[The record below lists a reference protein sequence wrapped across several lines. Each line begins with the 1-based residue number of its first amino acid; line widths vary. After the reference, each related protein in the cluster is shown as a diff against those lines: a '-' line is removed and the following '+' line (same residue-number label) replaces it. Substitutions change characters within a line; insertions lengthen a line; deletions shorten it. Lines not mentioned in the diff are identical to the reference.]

1 MAKQKIDI
9 SLGFSADVDQARNQ
23 IKRLSADLDSIIRK
37 DRTNTFGDVLESE
50 LKAASAAAG
59 ELKAHLTAA
68 FNTNTGKID
77 LTKFYGSLKKA
88 NKNIS
93 DFAADLSSIGPK
105 GTKAFFDIAKT
116 ISTAELP
123 MIRLTDSLRKFG
135 TTLAN
140 TARWQISSTLLNSLT
155 RAVSNAVEYAQD
167 LNESLN
173 DIRIVTGQS
182 VEEMDRFAEKANKA
196 AKTLS
201 TTTNEYAKAS
211 LIYFQQGLNDAEV
224 EKRTNTTIKL
234 ANVTGESAETVS
246 EWMTAVWNNFDDGS
260 RSLEHYADVMT
271 ALGAAT
277 ASSSDEIAGGLEKF
291 AAIAKTIGLSY
302 EYAASALATVTAITR
317 QSEDVVGTAF
327 KTIFARMEGLT
338 LGETLDDGTDLN
350 KYSQSLATIGV
361 NIKNAN
367 GDLKDMDIILNELGS
382 RWDDLNQAQKVAL
395 AQTVGGMRQY
405 NQLIALMDNWDY
417 FQENLTTAMT
427 STGELDK
434 QANIYAESWEAASD
448 RVTAAAEAIYN
459 ELLNDE
465 AFIAITNFFADFLEV
480 IDGAIEGIGGLRGVL
495 IGLSAVLLRTF
506 SKDIVL
512 GIEKMST
519 AFMGMT
525 AGGRQKIKDMQA
537 SAWDSARTAAVDY
550 QEGANPND
558 IVGPTRAEFDIREAE
573 VNQLLVVNS
582 EKLSVQ
588 EKIIL
593 ESKLKSLQADKERA
607 LELAKQT
614 EELIQQKKLKE
625 ELRASTRNAWKN
637 ANSIA
642 AADENDFRERE
653 NDHKIYVDDRR
664 KALGKVGK
672 LKSSLEV
679 IGDTKNIAKL
689 EELENAFNKNE
700 KSAKEL
706 LEMFKKVGKE
716 ITGDLSVNTN
726 DLTGEIKQL
735 TNEINKSEQ
744 ELGSVP
750 NKFNDIKTQIDVLSN
765 KVPTAKESF
774 VSLAGGI
781 TSVTFGIQSLSPM
794 IEQLKDAFADGEF
807 NFQSFLGAL
816 TSGAMILPS
825 FISGI
830 KEMGTGLQGLAMT
843 QQAYN
848 LLQTKDI
855 DLKKAQQVLVAIGLV
870 TQDEANDLTQES
882 VKTKIAEAFAQGKV
896 TKATLAQ
903 IAANLGL
910 QASLGPIIAIIAA
923 VAAGIAVLTIGIMS
937 AVKAYNA
944 HNIAAKEAAE
954 QAKTLAEMYDQVK
967 QSYDNVK
974 NSLSNYESAL
984 KGLQELTRGT
994 IEFKEAVLG
1003 VNEEA
1008 LKLIEELN
1016 LMAGTGWWYGADGE
1030 ILFGEGVLQ
1039 AAREKKLQQQI
1050 QAYNNKQLG
1059 ELIKREAQ
1067 QDADEINLG
1076 RKLKNQNIFSII
1088 EQAYL
1093 ENGSKVIDTE
1103 EALIKT
1109 LGKTIDG
1116 DKKLEKSIRDNYESI
1131 KDLILSN
1138 ITLKEE
1144 QENFSLIVAKGLNAD
1159 KEAYKSATEE
1169 EQNYID
1175 AIVGGYLLNDQER
1188 AQPTYKT
1195 EDGFEYYVYQG
1206 DVVAAESGGT
1216 EILTKLL
1223 PLLEAGIIKGSVI
1236 DSRTNP
1242 EIDPEFVD
1250 IYEKNDAEYY
1260 GRLVVSYGELAKA
1273 WLNSQPA
1280 LQQGQN
1286 EGQYFIKDNKIYQK
1300 VNGEDVEQELTY
1312 DFLVDYLLKANS
1324 YNRSEEDIKEMGKF
1338 VQDYLK
1344 QGLID
1349 STEIVQ
1355 QVYHGF
1361 DLNLSELAKYS
1372 QSEQET
1378 FFNWLRTT
1386 NKYSKGDIDNY
1397 QTELKDYRKRDI
1409 NEVIKNSFDN
1419 RLTGSTALKEAF
1431 THLGITDLQE
1441 LYNLDITT
1449 DQILDEFKAQLTSF
1463 LSGTSY
1469 TELLEISPEDK
1480 RFDIISL
1487 ISDFDWSGPFAVDS
1501 FLLKLEELGVV
1512 LNEETKPAWTEYA
1525 AAMAEAANKNNA
1537 FGSSL
1542 DKIQN
1547 SISTF
1552 NNIITDK
1559 LNLGDVISDEDYE
1572 KLIEAFPLV
1581 NKYFAKVADGYA
1593 LLEET
1598 SVIKEEFQSKYIDQ
1612 LKEEANNLNELQEQ
1626 FKRDSS
1632 LTEFLTN
1639 LNIKDGSLEQN
1650 KEKLKEFLQRLNKE
1664 ERLEFGRNIGFN
1676 IASIEELNTAI
1687 DKANETEM
1695 KEVATNLSDL
1705 RAALLAD
1712 TPAGQEALD
1721 TYIYNS
1727 VDSLEELKQV
1737 TGENIELYEKWK
1749 DVVAAREQAAEE
1761 ARQKAIEALQEE
1773 FSLTKQLEREINLL
1787 NRQIEST
1794 AKVKDRA
1801 WGTQRLALIQRE
1813 IDLQNEM
1820 VQKQQELASAYAEEA
1835 ESLQSSLSGLGV
1847 GLGGGGIGGL
1857 SKEDAES
1864 ALDMI
1869 RSYDEALNGVWDA
1882 QEAAMDASM
1891 EAYDLRLEQ
1900 LTYAIEM
1907 SIFANQ
1913 QNIATLER
1921 LLDKL
1926 NDKIFSA
1933 AERMNNLIEQAVR
1946 YGDQIASYDP
1956 NNILSAFGIN
1966 SDATSV
1972 DSWVTLFKQNTW
1984 ANRDATM
1991 EQILNSKEAMME
2003 LEVSIYDLAKTIA
2016 DTLLEAFEEMG
2027 EEFDKISSKA
2037 DILKTIVDNYSNI
2050 VNLTRKFT
2058 DIDTSIVQNLID
2070 ANVELSKTSLNAS
2083 RQEYEKLLTNQQRAQ
2098 QEYEKSKA
2106 KDSSLASY
2114 WKQQLDEIEDMIN
2127 QSRTDYM
2134 AAWEAALQAAAD
2146 AFRSSV
2152 QEIVSE
2158 FEKSM
2163 TGAFGTYA
2171 EMQKSYEQ
2179 QSKVANIYL
2188 APYERIYELTKLTR
2202 QLDKDID
2209 EHDNIKARAQLAKL
2223 QDEINDLQKSQ
2234 VNLSKDDL
2242 TFLQKKY
2249 DLRLAE
2255 IALEEAQNA
2264 KRSVTLQRDAEGG
2277 WGYVYTADQN
2287 QIKEAEQK
2295 YEDAF
2300 YQTYSTGMQQIS
2312 SNESKL
2318 LGAIQSYLNEIQAN
2332 EGDQEKLNALQD
2344 TFGEEIVR
2352 YSNEIDKA
2360 ISNLNDEVTRA
2371 NIDGYNTI
2379 SFEETLLG
2387 GLLDGYGSANA
2398 FQKDFL
2404 QQLTDK
2410 VLTPATN
2417 SIEEYKN
2424 SINDILK
2431 LGNETSLDDVIKD
2444 FEQEVIKENA
2454 KLNKDTSELSESDIL
2469 GNAINTAFSED
2480 MQIVFDYYE
2489 EVKHSLDRIIAA
2501 IQAFMTA
2508 NDLVPQQ
2515 TLDYYEPSGGGEPTK
2530 VMYKGPDGRYH
2541 SEEEIQEYA
2550 ANLSRQDWDSKG
2562 NYTDSLGQTF
2572 VKVEV
2577 PINTFGELIH
2587 YENGITDLAD
2597 QDKDWAESVVWMWE
2611 NGQQEE
2617 AQKALENENIGWTID
2632 EIKDIFGF
2640 DTGGYTGTW
2649 GPEGRLAMLHQKEL
2663 VLNAEDTEN
2672 FLSALGILHSIVDMI
2687 DMRAATNAFNSSSL
2701 QAQKLT
2707 NQMRTLEQQVSIR
2720 AEFPNVTNHY
2730 EIEEAFNNLINSAS
2744 QYANRKY

>member
-1 MAKQKIDI
+1 MAKQRIDI

-23 IKRLSADLDSIIRK
+23 IKRLSADLDSIIKK

-68 FNTNTGKID
+68 FNANTGKID

-105 GTKAFFDIAKT
+105 GTKAFFDVAKT

-155 RAVSNAVEYAQD
+155 SAVSNAVEYAQD

-196 AKTLS
+196 AKALS

-211 LIYFQQGLNDAEV
+211 LIYFQQGLSDTEV

-382 RWDDLNQAQKVAL
+382 RWDNLNQAQKVAL

-417 FQENLTTAMT
+417 FQQNLTTAMT
-427 STGELDK
+427 STGELNK
-434 QANIYAESWEAASD
+434 QADIYAESWEAASD
-448 RVTAAAEAIYN
+448 RVTAAAESIYN

-519 AFMGMT
+519 AFMGLT
-525 AGGRQKIKDMQA
+525 AGGRQKIKDMQT
-537 SAWDSARTAAVDY
+537 SAWESAKNFAYSSLDETKEDEKVKRVQT
-550 QEGANPND
+550 N
-558 IVGPTRAEFDIREAE
+558 FDIREAE
-573 VNQLLVVNS
+573 ANQALVINA
-582 EKLSVQ
+582 EKLTFQ
-588 EKIIL
+588 EKAIL
-593 ESKLKSLQADKERA
+593 EAKIKSLEIDRDRA

-614 EELIQQKKLKE
+614 EELVKQKKIKQEERDSFKE
-625 ELRASTRNAWKN
+625 ISDKKSKDAFDITEKM
-637 ANSIA
+637 
-642 AADENDFRERE
+642 
-653 NDHKIYVDDRR
+653 KITSFISKDDKIDGRS
-664 KALGKVGK
+664 KQGALIQISK
-672 LKSSLEV
+672 LKDTLET
-679 IGDTKNIAKL
+679 IDNTEYIPNL
-689 EELENAFNKNE
+689 EELEKQIIKGE
-700 KSAKEL
+700 KSAKQ
-706 LEMFKKVGKE
+706 LEKMYQKLAETIGANLTSNVEKFDKE
-716 ITGDLSVNTN
+716 IEEL
-726 DLTGEIKQL
+726 
-735 TNEINKSEQ
+735 NKSIDKSQ
-744 ELGSVP
+744 KELDNLEG
-750 NKFNDIKTQIDVLSN
+750 DINNSFSGIGEEIDLLSN
-765 KVPTAKESF
+765 KVPSTKESF

-781 TSVTFGIQSLSPM
+781 TSIAFAAQSAGPM
-794 IEQLKDAFADGEF
+794 IEQVKDAFADGEF

-855 DLKKAQQVLVAIGLV
+855 DLKKAQQVLVALGIV
-870 TQDEANDLTQES
+870 TQGEANNLTQES

-910 QASLGPIIAIIAA
+910 QASLGPIIAIVAA
-923 VAAGIAVLTIGIMS
+923 VVAGIALLTVGIMG

-944 HNIAAKEAAE
+944 HNIAATEAAE

-1016 LMAGTGWWYGADGE
+1016 LMAGTDWWYGADGE
-1030 ILFGEGVLQ
+1030 IIFGEGVLQ

-1050 QAYNNKQLG
+1050 QAYNNEQLG
-1059 ELIKREAQ
+1059 ELTKREAQ
-1067 QDADEINLG
+1067 QNADEINLG
-1076 RKLKNQNIFSII
+1076 RRLKDQSIFSII
-1088 EQAYL
+1088 EKAYL
-1093 ENGSKVIDTE
+1093 DNGSKVIDTE
-1103 EALIKT
+1103 DALIDT
-1109 LGKTIDG
+1109 LSKTINVNEQ
-1116 DKKLEKSIRDNYESI
+1116 LEKSIRNNYKSI

-1138 ITLKEE
+1138 SALQEE
-1144 QENFSLIVAKGLNAD
+1144 QANFSLIVAKGLNAD
-1159 KEAYKSATEE
+1159 KEAYKSATKE

-1188 AQPTYKT
+1188 AKPTYET
-1195 EDGFEYYVYQG
+1195 EDGWGYYVYQG
-1206 DVVAAESGGT
+1206 DVVKAESGGT

-1223 PLLEAGIIKGSVI
+1223 PLLEAGVIEGTVI
-1236 DSRTNP
+1236 DAGISPDINSQY
-1242 EIDPEFVD
+1242 VD
-1250 IYEKNDAEYY
+1250 TYIKNDREYY
-1260 GRLVVSYGELAKA
+1260 DTRVVSYGELAKA
-1273 WLNSQPA
+1273 WLDSQPA

-1286 EGQYFIKDNKIYQK
+1286 EGQYFIKNDKIYQK
-1300 VNGEDVEQELTY
+1300 VNGENIEQELTY

-1349 STEIVQ
+1349 STKIVQ

-1361 DLNLSELAKYS
+1361 DLDLSELAKYS
-1372 QSEQET
+1372 QLEQDA
-1378 FFNWLRTT
+1378 FFNWLATT
-1386 NKYSKGDIDNY
+1386 NKYDKSEIDSY
-1397 QTELKDYRKRDI
+1397 RTELKEYRKRDI
-1409 NEVIKNSFDN
+1409 NEVIKNSKDYSFATSRKNFN
-1419 RLTGSTALKEAF
+1419 RILNSFGFENME
-1431 THLGITDLQE
+1431 E
-1441 LYNLDITT
+1441 LYNSDITKE
-1449 DQILDEFKAQLTSF
+1449 QLIKAIKADKISV
-1463 LSGTSY
+1463 LSGASY
-1469 TELLEISPEDK
+1469 SSLLQGQTLDQKSN
-1480 RFDIISL
+1480 IISL
-1487 ISDFDWSGPFAVDS
+1487 ISDFDWSGPFAIDS

-1512 LNEETKPAWTEYA
+1512 LNEETKLAWTEYA
-1525 AAMAEAANKNNA
+1525 TAMTEAANKNNA

-1542 DKIQN
+1542 DKVQN

-1559 LNLGDVISDEDYE
+1559 LNLGDIISDEDYE

-1593 LLEET
+1593 LLDET

-1626 FKRDSS
+1626 FKNDSNLAKS
-1632 LTEFLTN
+1632 LTN
-1639 LNIKDGSLEQN
+1639 LNIEEGSLEQN
-1650 KEKLKEFLQRLNKE
+1650 QEKLKDFLNSIDNE
-1664 ERLEFGRNIGFN
+1664 ETRLEFGRIIGFN
-1676 IASIEELNTAI
+1676 VAGIEELNTAI
-1687 DKANETEM
+1687 DKTNETEM
-1695 KEVATNLSDL
+1695 KEVATNLSNL
-1705 RAALLAD
+1705 RATLLSN
-1712 TPAGQEALD
+1712 TPAGQKALD

-1737 TGENIELYEKWK
+1737 TEENIELYEKWY
-1749 DVVAAREQAAEE
+1749 DVVLAREKA
-1761 ARQKAIEALQEE
+1761 AIEALEEE

-1787 NRQIEST
+1787 NRKIDST

-1801 WGTQRLALIQRE
+1801 WGTQRLNLIERE
-1813 IDLQNEM
+1813 IGLQEEM
-1820 VQKQQELASAYAEEA
+1820 IQKQNDLAAAYKEEA
-1835 ESLQSSLSGLGV
+1835 ESFASTLSGVGIGFNTNGNLSGV
-1847 GLGGGGIGGL
+1847 GNFAGM
-1857 SKEDAES
+1857 SKEEAEETLETMQKYEES
-1864 ALDMI
+1864 
-1869 RSYDEALNGVWDA
+1869 LNNLWDA
-1882 QEAAMDASM
+1882 QENSMEASM

-1900 LTYAIEM
+1900 LQYSIEM
-1907 SIFANQ
+1907 TVLSNQ
-1913 QNIATLER
+1913 DNIKILER

-1926 NDKIFSA
+1926 TDKMFSA
-1933 AERMNNLIEQAVR
+1933 ADRMNNLVSQAIEYAKQVEAF
-1946 YGDQIASYDP
+1946 DAK
-1956 NNILSAFGIN
+1956 NLFTAFGIKG
-1966 SDATSV
+1966 DVTSV
-1972 DSWVTLFKQNTW
+1972 DAWAELFRKNTY
-1984 ANRDATM
+1984 ADRNATY
-1991 EQILNSKEAMME
+1991 EQLKSSYESLTEIEVAMFD
-2003 LEVSIYDLAKTIA
+2003 IAKNIA
-2016 DTLLEAFEEMG
+2016 DTLLEAFEETG
-2027 EEFDKISSKA
+2027 DGFDRIEERTDVFKGVA
-2037 DILKTIVDNYSNI
+2037 DSYKNI
-2050 VNLTRKFT
+2050 IGLTRDFT
-2058 DIDTSIVQNLID
+2058 EIDSKMIQTLID
-2070 ANVELSKTSLNAS
+2070 RRKDLSETSLVTAKA
-2083 RQEYEKLLTNQQRAQ
+2083 EYDKLLKNQQEAQ
-2098 QEYEKSKA
+2098 EKFNKLTIE
-2106 KDSSLASY
+2106 DSALASY
-2114 WKQQLDEIEDMIN
+2114 WKKQLEELNSMVD
-2127 QSRTDYM
+2127 SARTEFM
-2134 AAWEAALQAAAD
+2134 TAWEEALQAAAD

-2152 QEIVSE
+2152 EEIVMT

-2163 TGAFGTYA
+2163 TGSFGTYA
-2171 EMQKSYEQ
+2171 EMQKFYNQ
-2179 QSKVANIYL
+2179 QSKVADIYL
-2188 APYERIYELTKLTR
+2188 APYEKMYELTKLTR
-2202 QLDKDID
+2202 KLDKDID
-2209 EHDNIKARAQLAKL
+2209 ESDNVKARAQLMKL
-2223 QDEINDLQKSQ
+2223 QDEINELQESQ
-2234 VNLSKDDL
+2234 VGLSKEDL
-2242 TFLQKKY
+2242 NFLQKKY

-2255 IALEEAQNA
+2255 IALEEAQKA
-2264 KRSVTLQRDAEGG
+2264 KNTVTLQRNAEGG
-2277 WGYVYTADQN
+2277 WGYVYTADEN
-2287 QIKEAEQK
+2287 QIADAQQK

-2300 YQTYSTGMQQIS
+2300 YQTYTSGMEQIS

-2318 LGAIQSYLNEIQAN
+2318 LEAIQSYLSEIQAN
-2332 EGDQEKLNALQD
+2332 EGDQEKLNKLQS
-2344 TFGEEIVR
+2344 TFGEEVIR
-2352 YSNEIDKA
+2352 YANEIDKA
-2360 ISNLNDEVTRA
+2360 IANVNKEVENA
-2371 NIDGYNTI
+2371 NIEGYEQI
-2379 SFEETLLG
+2379 AFEETLLG
-2387 GLLDGYGSANA
+2387 ELLGTYDSANA
-2398 FQKDFL
+2398 FQEDFL
-2404 QQLTDK
+2404 TKLNEQVLIPTTDSINSYK
-2410 VLTPATN
+2410 DSINSFLNLGGGDTSLGDVLT
-2417 SIEEYKN
+2417 ELE
-2424 SINDILK
+2424 
-2431 LGNETSLDDVIKD
+2431 
-2444 FEQEVIKENA
+2444 KENES
-2454 KLNKDTSELSESDIL
+2454 LNSKVDEMFGSNDLESAVD
-2469 GNAINTAFSED
+2469 GAFSEEVKA
-2480 MQIVFDYYE
+2480 MFGYYE
-2489 EVKHSLDRIIAA
+2489 EVKEALDKILAA
-2501 IQAFMTA
+2501 LDAFAKA
-2508 NDLVPQQ
+2508 NDIVPQETLSYDSPSSSWEPSSKKTYYTYDPVKGWQ
-2515 TLDYYEPSGGGEPTK
+2515 STTNIALDTREDTGGDAVWEKDENGLDYNVYRDTSGK
-2530 VMYKGPDGRYH
+2530 IYYD
-2541 SEEEIQEYA
+2541 
-2550 ANLSRQDWDSKG
+2550 
-2562 NYTDSLGQTF
+2562 
-2572 VKVEV
+2572 
-2577 PINTFGELIH
+2577 
-2587 YENGITDLAD
+2587 
-2597 QDKDWAESVVWMWE
+2597 
-2611 NGQQEE
+2611 
-2617 AQKALENENIGWTID
+2617 TIP
-2632 EIKDIFGF
+2632 FN
-2640 DTGGYTGTW
+2640 TGGYTGAW
-2649 GPEGRLAMLHQKEL
+2649 GSEGRLAMLHQKEL

-2672 FLSALGILHSIVDMI
+2672 FLSALGILRSVVKMI
-2687 DMRAATNAFNSSSL
+2687 DLRATANAFNASELKSNKVP
-2701 QAQKLT
+2701 AQS
-2707 NQMRTLEQQVSIR
+2707 QTLEQQVNIH

-2730 EIEEAFNNLINSAS
+2730 EIEEALNNIVNSAS
-2744 QYANRKY
+2744 QYANRKI